1 MSCSQIRP
9 RLAEFVYGD
18 LARPEAREVEVHLRS
33 CPACRKEQTA
43 LAGVRRLLDCG
54 GTVLVPADLPAIY
67 RRAADM
73 ERRRARIWR
82 RAGIAALGV
91 AAAVLIVAML
101 LRLEI
106 HADARQVVIRWGT
119 LAELSERQALSP
131 LEADPAL
138 ARSRLPELQ
147 SELDVLS
154 ELVQGLTEEQ
164 DARERRIAVDR
175 ASFRAELDELR
186 RQTILHWMA
195 TERDVAALCGTQLTS
210 TQKGGLP

>member
-1 MSCSQIRP
+1 MNCSQVRQ
-9 RLAEFVYGD
+9 RLAEFVYAD
-18 LARPEAREVEVHLRS
+18 LAPPEAWEVEAHLRS
-33 CPACRKEQTA
+33 CPECRKDKTA
-43 LAGVRRLLDCG
+43 LAGVRSLLDCG
-54 GTVLVPADLPAIY
+54 GTVSVPADLPAIY
-67 RRAADM
+67 RRAAEM
-73 ERRRARIWR
+73 QKRRASIWR
-82 RAGIAALGV
+82 RSSIAALGA
-91 AAAVLIVAML
+91 AAAVLIVAMV

-119 LAELSERQALSP
+119 LAERQALSP

-147 SELDVLS
+147 SELAVLS

-186 RQTILHWMA
+186 RQAILHWMA
-195 TERDVAALCGTQLTS
+195 TERDVGALYGTQLTS